1 MISKVFDKSS
11 PLLFSAL
18 TWRRRGRSVRLEWY
32 RTSSAGTQ
40 EHYFTIELEGATIV
54 DIQSRMPNCQDPSQC
69 PLHPPGGRVFHLS
82 QDRLDPRKCPAPLA
96 RMTGAAPVSG

>member
-18 TWRRRGRSVRLEWY
+18 TSGEEVKCRLEWL

-54 DIQSRMPNCQDPSQC
+54 DIQSRMPNCQDPDNA
-69 PLHPPGGRVFHLS
+69 HFTHLE
-82 QDRLDPRKCPAPLA
+82 DVYFTYRKIVW
-96 RMTGAAPVSG
+96 THEVSGTSGSDDWRSPVAG